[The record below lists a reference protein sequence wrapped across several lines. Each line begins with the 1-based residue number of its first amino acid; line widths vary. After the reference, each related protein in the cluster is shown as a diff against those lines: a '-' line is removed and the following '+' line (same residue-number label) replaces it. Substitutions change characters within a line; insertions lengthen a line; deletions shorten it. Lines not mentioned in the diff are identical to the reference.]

1 MTTLTLYVTPGA
13 CSFGAHVAL
22 KELGIPH
29 HIEIV
34 RLRTPDS
41 IINQVNP
48 LGRVPALKT
57 DSGEVITENSAIL
70 PYLADLKP
78 EAGLI
83 APAGSVERAKIQE
96 WIGFLNSDVQ
106 GAFKPVN
113 RPELYHPDTSEHEK
127 IKAHTL
133 PRLLDYLKIIDSRL
147 EGKTWAVGERFT
159 IADAYL
165 GVFWTWLSRRGFDLT
180 AYPNIDAFGKR
191 FDARPSVQA
200 ALEAENPLAQAA

>member
-1 MTTLTLYVTPGA
+1 MTTLYVAPGA
-13 CSFGAHVAL
+13 CSFGAHVVL

-34 RLRTPDS
+34 KLRTADS
-41 IINQVNP
+41 TIHRVNP

-57 DSGEVITENSAIL
+57 DSGDVITENSAIL

-78 EAGLI
+78 EAGLS

-96 WIGFLNSDVQ
+96 WIGFLNSEVHST
-106 GAFKPVN
+106 FRSLN
-113 RPELYHPDTSEHEK
+113 RPELFHPESSEHER

-133 PRLLDYLKIIDSRL
+133 PRLLNYLKLIDSKL
-147 EGKTWAVGERFT
+147 EGKTWVVAERFT

-165 GVFWTWLSRRGFDLT
+165 GVFWTWLSRRGFPLQD
-180 AYPNIDAFGKR
+180 YPNLIAFGQR
-191 FDARPSVQA
+191 YDARPSVQA
-200 ALEAENPLAQAA
+200 AWQAENPLAQAA